1 MADSADEKRDAIAE
15 PSVAIAPTNPDMH
28 TAPVDVADNHKF
40 VAEDDIPRPAG
51 WMYRSF
57 KLGSMRLPW
66 YASPPTQLVIVAFVC
81 FLCPGAFNAVNGLG
95 GGGQLDATVA
105 DNANVAVYS
114 TFSIV
119 GFFAGSL
126 VNRLGI
132 RLTLSFGGLG
142 YFLYIA
148 SYLSYNHNANA
159 GFVTFAGAVL
169 GLCAGL
175 LWSAQGAIMLSYP
188 PEQSKGKYISWFWMI
203 FNLGGVIGSL
213 VPLGQNINSTAGAVN
228 DGTYIG
234 FMILTFVGAVLAW
247 FLVDARH
254 VRRADGSKVILM
266 KHPTWRTEIF
276 GVWEVLS
283 NESYIVLLFPL
294 FFASNWFYSY
304 QFNDVNG
311 ATFTIRT
318 RALNNVL
325 YWSSQIVG
333 AFVFGYALDIKSVRR
348 SIKARAALAVLFGLT
363 MVIWGG
369 GYAFQKNYDRAA
381 TEAKD
386 YVTMDWT
393 TTGYVGPMFLYI
405 FYGFFDA
412 AWQSVVYWYIGSLSN
427 NSRTLANVVG
437 FYKGIQSAGAAIS
450 YRIDALKAPFMN
462 EFASNWALLAGSL
475 LIAAP
480 VILTKIKDTV
490 PIEDDLKFSDETLE
504 DVKGAGMDT
513 ELVREY

>member
-1 MADSADEKRDAIAE
+1 MSNSSDEKHNPIAE
-15 PSVAIAPTNPDMH
+15 AGITTAAPKQDTLPTQRGISHHHN
-28 TAPVDVADNHKF
+28 VD
-40 VAEDDIPRPAG
+40 AENDVPRPVG
-51 WMYRSF
+51 WMYKSF
-57 KLGSMRLPW
+57 RLGPVRLPW
-66 YASPPTQLVIVAFVC
+66 YASPPTQLFIVALVC
-81 FLCPGAFNAVNGLG
+81 FLCPGMFNATNGLG

-114 TFSIV
+114 TFSII
-119 GFFAGSL
+119 GFFAGSI

-159 GFVTFAGAVL
+159 GFVTFAGAFL

-188 PEQSKGKYISWFWMI
+188 PEQSKGRYISWFWMI

-234 FMILTFVGAVLAW
+234 FMILTFIGAVLAW

-266 KHPTWRTEIF
+266 KHPTWRTEVF

-283 NESYIVLLFPL
+283 SESYIVLLFPL

-311 ATFTIRT
+311 SVFNIRT

-325 YWSSQIVG
+325 YWTSQIVG
-333 AFVFGYALDIKSVRR
+333 AFVFGYALDIASVRR
-348 SIKARAALAVLFGLT
+348 STKARAALGVLFVLT

-381 TEAKD
+381 TDAKD
-386 YVTMDWT
+386 YITMDWT
-393 TTGYVGPMFLYI
+393 TSGYAGPMFLYI

-412 AWQSVVYWYIGSLSN
+412 AWQTTTYWFMGSLSN
-427 NSRTLANVVG
+427 NSRKLANFVG

-480 VILTKIKDTV
+480 VILMKIKDTV
-490 PIEDDLKFSDETLE
+490 PIEEDLQFSDETLE
-504 DVKGAGMDT
+504 DVKGGGMDT
-513 ELVREY
+513 ELARNY

>member
-1 MADSADEKRDAIAE
+1 MANASDEKHNPIAE
-15 PSVAIAPTNPDMH
+15 PGLITTARKQDAQTDEVNFASHHSVRADH
-28 TAPVDVADNHKF
+28 DV
-40 VAEDDIPRPAG
+40 PRPAG
-51 WMYRSF
+51 WMYKSF
-57 KLGSMRLPW
+57 RLGPISIPW
-66 YASPPTQLVIVAFVC
+66 YASPPTQLFIVALVC
-81 FLCPGAFNAVNGLG
+81 FLCPGTFNALNGLG
-95 GGGQLDATVA
+95 GGGQLNATVA

-142 YFLYIA
+142 YFLYTA

-159 GFVTFAGAVL
+159 GFVTFAGAFL

-175 LWSAQGAIMLSYP
+175 LWSAEGAIMLSYP
-188 PEQSKGKYISWFWMI
+188 PEQSKGRYISWFWMI

-234 FMILTFVGAVLAW
+234 FMILALIGAVLAW

-276 GVWEVLS
+276 AVWEVLS
-283 NESYIVLLFPL
+283 SESYIVLLFPL

-311 ATFTIRT
+311 AVFNIRT

-325 YWSSQIVG
+325 YWLSQIVG
-333 AFVFGYALDIKSVRR
+333 AFVFGYALDTVSVRR
-348 SIKARAALAVLFGLT
+348 SIRARAALVVLFGLT

-369 GYAFQKNYDRAA
+369 GYAFQKNYDRAV

-386 YVTMDWT
+386 YVTIDWT

-412 AWQSVVYWYIGSLSN
+412 AWQTTTYWFMGSLSN
-427 NSRTLANVVG
+427 NSRKLANFVG

-480 VILTKIKDTV
+480 VIFMKIKDTV
-490 PIEDDLKFSDETLE
+490 PIEEDLKFSDETLE
-504 DVKGAGMDT
+504 DVEGVGMDT
-513 ELVREY
+513 ELIRNY